1 MVAWS
6 QNEVFLK
13 RWLIKRVGDLDQAE
27 DLLQDVFIKALLN
40 KERFCELE
48 HAQSWLMTMTK
59 NVAIDAYRKQARYQ
73 SLYDEPEQPGDDT
86 EEEPVIASLEG
97 CMRRVLNELDVES
110 REVIESCDIRGLSQG
125 EFAIEKGIS
134 LVAAKSRIQRARKK
148 LRSQMVNKCQ
158 IRFDDLGVSGFTPRI
173 EKK

>member
-1 MVAWS
+1 
-6 QNEVFLK
+6 
-13 RWLIKRVGDLDQAE
+13 
-27 DLLQDVFIKALLN
+27 
-40 KERFCELE
+40 
-48 HAQSWLMTMTK
+48 MTK

-73 SLYDEPEQPGDDT
+73 SLYDEPEQLGDDT
-86 EEEPVIASLEG
+86 EEESVIASLEG

-148 LRSQMVNKCQ
+148 LRNQMVSKCQ
-158 IRFDDLGVSGFTPRI
+158 IRFDDLGVSGFTART